1 MILDQLNRPIR
12 IPNKPNRIISLVPS
26 QTEFLF
32 DIGLEKEIVGITLF
46 CVHPK
51 SKVEKVDR
59 IGGTKRLNFSKIDQL
74 KPDLIIANKEENNKE
89 DIERLSK
96 QYPVWVSDVNN
107 MEEAIEM
114 MRSLGS
120 LLDKENEA
128 HELISTIL
136 SENQK
141 LKSDQISGKVA
152 YLIWNNPIMV
162 AANDTFIHAMLNLA
176 GFENVFVSSTR
187 YPEVTIE
194 DLQKR
199 NPDFL
204 FLSSEPFP
212 FKQKHLA
219 FFKEKLPQ
227 TNVVLVDGE
236 MFSWYGSRLRFF
248 AEYIDQLKKQLK
260 D

>member
-1 MILDQLNRPIR
+1 MIVHDQLNRPLNISG
-12 IPNKPNRIISLVPS
+12 IPQRIISLVPS

-59 IGGTKRLNFSKIDQL
+59 VGGTKRLNFSKIDQL

-89 DIERLSK
+89 DIEQLSK

-107 MEEAIEM
+107 MDEALEM
-114 MRSLGS
+114 MEQLGE
-120 LLDKENEA
+120 LLEKTSEA
-128 HELISTIL
+128 DGIISTIIN
-136 SENQK
+136 ENQK
-141 LKSDQISGKVA
+141 LKSRQARGRVA

-162 AANDTFIHAMLNLA
+162 AANDTFIDAMLNLA
-176 GFENVFVSSTR
+176 GFENVFESSTR
-187 YPEVTIE
+187 YPEVIIE
-194 DLQKR
+194 DLQRR

-219 FFKEKLPQ
+219 YFREKLPQ
-227 TNVVLVDGE
+227 TKVILVDGE
-236 MFSWYGSRLRFF
+236 MFSWYGSRIQRFGS
-248 AEYIDQLKKQLK
+248 YVQKIKLY
-260 D
+260 